1 MLSEVSVFI
10 AAGQRKMNTFVTRNT
25 KVGNSVP
32 VAKKDR
38 SHDAEVRLLTHLL
51 RTGTA
56 L

>member
-32 VAKKDR
+32 VAKKTDGW
-38 SHDAEVRLLTHLL
+38 SGVNLWPTPLYYKH
-51 RTGTA
+51 
-56 L
+56 